1 MNCPAQ
7 LACALLLSLTL
18 FLASAILLANSP
30 AKNSGAYGSACV
42 KSPLALPAST
52 HARSIASESLTTP
65 AKCLPVATICAPVS
79 VAMSMTSSHARPPR
93 RAGCDAY
100 ATPSASTRRPSASV
114 LLISLVR
121 PLRCVT
127 TSSGRN
133 APDPIAFSA
142 TQRRRWTSETVEP
155 DQADSGSA
163 HRAPNAASAAAAP
176 PRSDFI
182 PGMPVRGLICKPPV
196 SNVMPL
202 PTTATFF
209 FIRFS
214 SPPAAAGTASLRCTS
229 AGSRPSRAAHRPT
242 AHIPPNPSASSA
254 ANRFT
259 SATTSAPFL
268 SRADAATRNA
278 SATNA
283 SGSISAGGASTMRA
297 ARRTPEPT
305 SDAMTAHEDEGPL
318 LEVIDDAFASD
329 ALSAELF
336 SDASSATTTLAHATT
351 PFLATRPRPSAVS
364 LPSALLAV
372 YVGNARAT
380 AAASGTACAGSS
392 RAVTTPR
399 VFPSFGCGTD
409 RSCANAAR
417 ALAGQLWRLRR
428 DVEGSVATVTS
439 RKGGE
444 EGSSAEVVSSAEVS
458 SEAAAG
464 RRTVRL
470 DPASPGEA
478 SRATDRIAS
487 RSASS
492 APRARARASER
503 RARFVPRTRSSSA
516 ASASAIGEANA
527 TGASASQSSG
537 EAGLAAV
544 DGDDEAARTSEAPRF
559 GDRRRD
565 EARPGEASPLPVE
578 TRATRR

>member
-209 FIRFS
+209 FTRFG

-305 SDAMTAHEDEGPL
+305 SDATTAFEDEGPL
-318 LEVIDDAFASD
+318 LAVIDDAFASD
-329 ALSAELF
+329 ELSAEF
-336 SDASSATTTLAHATT
+336 SDDASATTTLAQATT

-439 RKGGE
+439 RKAKARE
-444 EGSSAEVVSSAEVS
+444 EGSSAEVFSAEVFS
-458 SEAAAG
+458 SATAG

-492 APRARARASER
+492 APRARASER

-544 DGDDEAARTSEAPRF
+544 DGDDEAARTSAAPRF